1 MKLKV
6 IYLLILTASAQLLN
20 AQNIYN
26 RHQVFGT
33 IMDASSDI
41 HPYNISGNPAFLQL
55 DSGDQLLSVES
66 NWNNVEGDYKKFLEP
81 GTERL
86 YRLDFSGKKNLDSSQ
101 IFKGMFSLNRLER
114 HNWYWLSVKN
124 YDTGSPFLLGDL
136 SSGRTRYN
144 GIFMN
149 AQYSNNF
156 TKKFTGGF
164 SISYAVDEGL
174 KEVAPR
180 PTSEHRDI
188 DVTLGGAYRITSDL
202 SAGLS
207 FRVFDMLEQIN
218 YREDESS
225 IYQETMLLKLR
236 GFDYPLI
243 ISKKVES
250 RYSYHNRYYLNS
262 DLFYNIP
269 FITASAYFGAGTEQI
284 VVKENI
290 SNPLFEGYWN
300 NDLLNGGV
308 VARISLSKDWSAG
321 LSYKLNSKKMWAKH
335 PAYNVLIME
344 NNINIQEASAGLQY
358 DFTDNFSGGIEL
370 KGELTENDYKDYYG
384 DVSYSYKRTGF
395 NALAGIDYRWSDD
408 LRTTLAAGGG
418 SNKNSSSSIIT
429 NTPSLFFLLSRHI
442 DLLYIDA
449 DLFTTRIHLNTEIN
463 TSFPGIIIIHMA
475 YINNKV
481 DGDIP
486 VYSSADRS
494 YFNAA
499 VELKINVY

>member
-1 MKLKV
+1 MKLRI
-6 IYLLILTASAQLLN
+6 IYLLILTAFTQLLN

-41 HPYNISGNPAFLQL
+41 HPYNISGNPAFLQF
-55 DSGDQLLSVES
+55 DSRDQLLSVES
-66 NWNNVEGDYKKFLEP
+66 NWNNVEGDYKRFLEP
-81 GTERL
+81 GAERL

-114 HNWYWLSVKN
+114 HNWNWLSVKN
-124 YDTGSPFLLGDL
+124 YDSGSPFLLGDAT
-136 SSGRTRYN
+136 SGRTRYN

-149 AQYSNNF
+149 AQYSNNL

-180 PTSEHRDI
+180 PTSDHRDI
-188 DVTLGGAYRITSDL
+188 DVTLGGAYKITSDL

-207 FRVFDMLEQIN
+207 FRVFDLLEQIN

-225 IYQETMLLKLR
+225 IYQETLLLKLR
-236 GFDYPLI
+236 GFDYPLL

-250 RYSYHNRYYLNS
+250 RFSYHNRYYFNS
-262 DLFYNIP
+262 DLFYNNP
-269 FITASAYFGAGTEQI
+269 LITISAYLGAGTEHI
-284 VVKENI
+284 VIKENM
-290 SNPLFEGYWN
+290 SSPLFEGYWN

-308 VARISLSKDWSAG
+308 VTRINISKDWSAG
-321 LSYKLNSKKMWAKH
+321 LSYALNSKKMWAKH
-335 PAYNVLIME
+335 PAFNVLIME
-344 NNINIQEASAGLQY
+344 NNINIHEASAGLQY
-358 DFTDNFSGGIEL
+358 NFSEKLTGGIEIKGEFTDN
-370 KGELTENDYKDYYG
+370 DYNDYYG
-384 DVSYSYKRTGF
+384 NISYSYKNTGF
-395 NALAGIDYRWSDD
+395 NALAGINYRWNDD
-408 LRTTLAAGGG
+408 LVTTLAAGGG
-418 SNKNSSSSIIT
+418 SNKNTNNSIIS
-429 NTPSLFFLLSRHI
+429 NTPSEFFLNSRYI

-449 DLFTTRIHLNTEIN
+449 DLFTTRVHMNTEIN
-463 TSFPGIIIIHMA
+463 TGFPGIIIIHMA

-499 VELKINVY
+499 VELKIKVY